1 MTELKKI
8 IPNSIFSLAVN
19 RYIDFAIIA
28 LLLQFYIVYVVWE
41 GSAAL
46 MQIAEEN
53 RLRFTVISSVLLIAC
68 PVLIEWAFTR
78 LTILLN

>member
-1 MTELKKI
+1 MLI
-8 IPNSIFSLAVN
+8 
-19 RYIDFAIIA
+19 
-28 LLLQFYIVYVVWE
+28 LLLCYVSFYIVYVVWE